1 MKTYE
6 TSLCILVP
14 TAVHKYKKVNLLCI
28 FFVLENIYVM
38 YVYVMY
44 VVNDVVGYLGR
55 GELWYE

>member
-38 YVYVMY
+38 YVNIQECMIVI
-44 VVNDVVGYLGR
+44 LR
-55 GELWYE
+55 